1 MQSNSSTFV
10 ARYGVVLESAARR
23 VHALV
28 GRGQPYTT
36 TGDVADYIVNNLPT
50 MCRKTW
56 GKNLRAWRVK
66 NMLANASFLGA
77 FDDLDIVAVRGK
89 GLTTRRKPRLKVA
102 A

>member
-36 TGDVADYIVNNLPT
+36 TGDVADYIVNNLTNDVPQDVGQEPS
-50 MCRKTW
+50 CVAREEHARQRFLPRR
-56 GKNLRAWRVK
+56 LR
-66 NMLANASFLGA
+66 
-77 FDDLDIVAVRGK
+77 
-89 GLTTRRKPRLKVA
+89 
-102 A
+102 